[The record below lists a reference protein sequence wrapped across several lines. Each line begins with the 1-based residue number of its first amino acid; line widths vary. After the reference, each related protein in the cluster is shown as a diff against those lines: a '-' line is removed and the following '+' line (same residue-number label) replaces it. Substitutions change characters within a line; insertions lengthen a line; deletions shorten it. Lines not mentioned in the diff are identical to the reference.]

1 MRYLLE
7 KVCLVI
13 PCYNEAKRL
22 DFEKFKVVKSN
33 CYFLFVNDSSK
44 DDTLDVIKENMT
56 DNMYVLNLTKNVG
69 KGEAVRR
76 GMLYL
81 KTLPI
86 FQEIEWAGYWD
97 ADLSTPLDE
106 LNNFFLYAKTFPGK
120 IDSIWGSRI
129 FKLGCNIKRSF
140 MRHFLGRLF
149 SVVIG
154 IFLKVESYDSQCGA
168 KLIRKELLDISFLEP
183 FISRWIFDLEILLR
197 LEGYNIIECPLKNW
211 TRVPGSKLRVSSVAF
226 RTLLEIFKIRKK
238 YGRNSSQNGKTQG
251 ICDKKLGKS
260 KI

>member
-1 MRYLLE
+1 
-7 KVCLVI
+7 
-13 PCYNEAKRL
+13 
-22 DFEKFKVVKSN
+22 
-33 CYFLFVNDSSK
+33 VNDSSK
-44 DDTLDVIKENMT
+44 DNTLELIKGNMA

-86 FQEIEWAGYWD
+86 FQEIEWVGYWD

-106 LNNFFLYAKTFPGK
+106 LNNFFSYAKTFPIK
-120 IDSIWGSRI
+120 VDSIWGSRI

-140 MRHFLGRLF
+140 MRHLLGRLF
-149 SVVIG
+149 STIIR
-154 IFLKVESYDSQCGA
+154 IFLKVKSYDSQCGA

-197 LEGYNIIECPLKNW
+197 LERYNIIEYPLKNW
-211 TRVPGSKLRVSSVAF
+211 TRMPGSKLRVSSVAF
-226 RTLLEIFKIRKK
+226 RTLLEILKIRKK
-238 YGRNSSQNGKTQG
+238 YVRNSNQNGEG
-251 ICDKKLGKS
+251 VL
-260 KI
+260 

>member
-1 MRYLLE
+1 MCYLSE

-22 DFEKFKVVKSN
+22 DFEKLKMIKSN

-44 DDTLDVIKENMT
+44 DNTLELIKGNMA

-86 FQEIEWAGYWD
+86 FQEIEWVGYWD

-106 LNNFFLYAKTFPGK
+106 LNNFFSYAKTFPIK
-120 IDSIWGSRI
+120 VDSIWGSRI

-140 MRHFLGRLF
+140 MRHLLGRLF
-149 SVVIG
+149 STIIR
-154 IFLKVESYDSQCGA
+154 IFLKVKSYDSQCGA

-183 FISRWIFDLEILLR
+183 FISRWIFDVEILLR
-197 LEGYNIIECPLKNW
+197 LERYNIIECPVRNW
-211 TRVPGSKLRVSSVAF
+211 TCMPGGKLRISSVAF
-226 RTLLEIFKIRKK
+226 RTLLEILKMRKK
-238 YGRNSSQNGKTQG
+238 YGRNSNQN
-251 ICDKKLGKS
+251 S
-260 KI
+260 KE